1 MDGNSRFELMSA
13 SPDSKF
19 AGNYQRGYPAPSLG
33 RSSSFREGPETRNT
47 GSVKVNSRVNATS
60 SGDVPAL
67 SQCLMLEP
75 IVMGDP
81 KYARSGDIRRVLGFP
96 VVNNLEENS
105 FSASHLKNSPPLSVE
120 DLKRLRASFAD
131 TCVKAT

>member
-1 MDGNSRFELMSA
+1 MDGNTRFELMSA
-13 SPDSKF
+13 SPDSNF

-33 RSSSFREGPETRNT
+33 RASSFREGPETRNT
-47 GSVKVNSRVNATS
+47 CSVKVNSRVNATS
-60 SGDVPAL
+60 SGDGPAL

-81 KYARSGDIRRVLGFP
+81 KYARPGDIRRVLG
-96 VVNNLEENS
+96 VSAGSNLEENS
-105 FSASHLKNSPPLSVE
+105 FGVSHLKNSPPAAVE
-120 DLKRLRASFAD
+120 DLKRFRASVAD